1 MLIIIAIVLIAIAAI
16 IAVFLV
22 IKRSPASIADN
33 ELCSQIVGS
42 DKYYCHARVEKK
54 PRPLQKMDGPDS
66 QVCSAILLEDS
77 SYCQKISL
85 PQAKK
90 MCYNELARASGNINY
105 CDEADRQRELLF

>member
-1 MLIIIAIVLIAIAAI
+1 MKKMLIIIAIVLIAIAAI

-54 PRPLQKMDGPDS
+54 PRPLQKNGRTR
-66 QVCSAILLEDS
+66 QS
-77 SYCQKISL
+77 SML
-85 PQAKK
+85 
-90 MCYNELARASGNINY
+90 GNI
-105 CDEADRQRELLF
+105 A